1 MQRHHTGS
9 PSILLWKI
17 RQKAFVK
24 NYDPSVLSSVTY
36 LLYEI
41 KWNYCRRHWQR
52 WIRCAGG
59 EHAEKYFLKDV
70 CKKLRYDR
78 FVHCSIT
85 CYMSWSPCGDCC
97 KEIIGFLEK
106 MPNLSLVI
114 YVARLYWH
122 KEENNRQGLWSLM
135 NIGVS
140 IQVMDLS
147 DYDDCWRT
155 FVNDEDKYEDDYWPR
170 HFAPW
175 IMLYSL
181 ELQSI
186 LQDIPSCLTIS
197 SGRNQPPVFSL
208 HVNKKQKR
216 ALASAN
222 PY

>member
-1 MQRHHTGS
+1 MATGWNRD
-9 PSILLWKI
+9 PVCRGITQGWKI

-41 KWNYCRRHWQR
+41 KWNYCRRRWQR

-70 CKKLRYDR
+70 CKKLRYDH

-97 KEIIGFLEK
+97 KKIIGFLEK
-106 MPNLSLVI
+106 MPNLSLAI

-147 DYDDCWRT
+147 GPFSQIMMTVGEHLSMMRT
-155 FVNDEDKYEDDYWPR
+155 SMKMIIGPG
-170 HFAPW
+170 
-175 IMLYSL
+175 
-181 ELQSI
+181 
-186 LQDIPSCLTIS
+186 T
-197 SGRNQPPVFSL
+197 SL
-208 HVNKKQKR
+208 HG
-216 ALASAN
+216 
-222 PY
+222 